1 MKENINFNRLR
12 KLVNLIVEQEESDD
26 FYRITPEEY
35 LQLLKFSDNSP
46 GVTRIKKFGGK
57 PLYITDSLSVRGL
70 PINSLGNVAYV
81 NGSLDIG
88 DTKISELPDNIAKG
102 NIWDSG
108 TPREDKRLR
117 IQDEKWLADNE
128 TKRENDEWKIGN
140 SDEGDKINAL
150 FQYLIDEGE
159 IESMDE
165 DERETLNELKR
176 RYARIEKEYQESEDS
191 DEQSELYDKLTDL
204 EGDIEG
210 LEERNNDIYNTIV
223 PDGSYY
229 TGLET
234 FNVIPLRKGSQL
246 RIYTVGTE
254 DEMDDALEKYWEN
267 YIDDVGLE
275 GINQYVLE
283 NCVDED
289 AVVEMAE
296 ESYREDVE
304 YNPEIYFDNDDLELS
319 PSQER
324 RIEELEGYVNELDD
338 YINEM
343 TDKQSSLEDEIEDSE
358 EYSRSYDEIQELI
371 DEAESNKEKAQEEI
385 DEINDSK
392 EVSESMI
399 DDKVSDLVYDVKR
412 DPLGYLNDH
421 GMSVKYYI
429 DGECIKESLSSNSE
443 YGDMNNYDGSYDTI
457 DIGGGIYYIMRTD

>member
-1 MKENINFNRLR
+1 MKENINFNGLR

-88 DTKISELPDNIAKG
+88 ETKISELPDNIAKSY
-102 NIWDSG
+102 IWDSG

-128 TKRENDEWKIGN
+128 SKRENDEWKIGN

-176 RYARIEKEYQESEDS
+176 RQARIQKEYDDSEDD
-191 DEQSELYDKLTDL
+191 DEVSELNGKLMEL
-204 EGDIEG
+204 EDEISE
-210 LEERNNDIYNTIV
+210 LEEKNNDIYNTIV
-223 PDGSYY
+223 PDGRYH

-234 FNVIPLRKGSQL
+234 FNVIPLRQGSQL
-246 RIYTVGTE
+246 RIYSVGTE
-254 DEMDDALEKYWEN
+254 DEMDDALKKYWEN
-267 YIDDVGLE
+267 YIGDVGIE
-275 GINQYVLE
+275 GINQNVLE

-296 ESYREDVE
+296 ESYREDIE
-304 YNPEIYFDNDDLELS
+304 ESPESYFDDDDLELS
-319 PSQER
+319 SSQER

-358 EYSRSYDEIQELI
+358 EYSRAYDEIQELI
-371 DEAESNKEKAQEEI
+371 DDAESNKEKAQEEI

-429 DGECIKESLSSNSE
+429 DEECIKESLSSDSD
-443 YGDMNNYDGSYDTI
+443 YGDMNNYDGSYGTI
-457 DIGGGIYYIMRTD
+457 DIGGGTYYIMRVD